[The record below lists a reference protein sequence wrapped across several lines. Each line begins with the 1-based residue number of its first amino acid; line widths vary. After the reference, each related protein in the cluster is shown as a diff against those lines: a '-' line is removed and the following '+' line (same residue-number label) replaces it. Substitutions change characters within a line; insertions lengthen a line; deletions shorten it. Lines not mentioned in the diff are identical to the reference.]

1 MSSEFK
7 DSTNLEKDEVH
18 QVSGV
23 PHNQVNKDSR
33 KVLIG
38 WKNSPEGNKAF
49 DHYVG
54 KVAQAGDQ

>member
-1 MSSEFK
+1 M
-7 DSTNLEKDEVH
+7 EKDEVH

-49 DHYVG
+49 DHYVE